1 MPSYRYDHGDRP
13 LEGYSIE
20 HALGRGGFG
29 EVYYAVSDSG
39 RQVALKAVQNYEDIE
54 LRGISHC
61 MNLKSPHLVSIF
73 DVKHNDRGDAFVI
86 MEYVAGPSLRELLD
100 ESPEGLGTEKAA
112 WFVREMAKG
121 LALLHDAGVVHRDL
135 KPHNV
140 FVEDGYVKV
149 GDYSLSKIMSAS
161 HRSGHTMTVGT
172 VHYMAPEI
180 SLGRYDKTVD
190 IYALGVML
198 YEMLT
203 GRPPHVGETMGEV
216 LMKHMSGEIDV
227 SDIEEPFA
235 SVVLKAMAQD
245 PADRYQSVDEMVE
258 ALFGAEHIQNSVSGF
273 NPQSLT
279 VLAGRAAQ
287 LAQDRAVRADE
298 PPKVNRYSPR
308 PEKQPA
314 AAVTDDSVTSTHFF
328 LHFLEVFYHALFIKT
343 YPRTVFDREVQDD
356 IPFHIRAALAL
367 GAGIAGV
374 LTVALITEDD
384 DPVTYFVLMTLSMVG
399 LTTFVSKFITQRL
412 PDAPPLFHRF
422 AYLPLMGI
430 AALIVNEN
438 VRYIRGQ
445 DEFSWAVL
453 FPLMLMDWR
462 WLTSPVRPGRIM
474 LLPTVFAGA
483 VAGIAGLMMAGDYFP
498 LAGAVCAVAAV
509 MVQVLCPFDP
519 KESEGLAARSDWIDT
534 LNSVFAVRREE
545 MAKRRAV
552 SEARR
557 EKLFQKLKQMPARS
571 EQPPVAVEP
580 FAASADVA
588 TGSSITLETPPA
600 DSASASAETIGLS
613 GTPVAQPQVT
623 TGYGPRDKNEPTS
636 RITALALAM
645 LPFCSV
651 GVLPFFGLHRFY
663 AGKKVTGI
671 LWLMTL
677 GLCGVGQLID
687 ALLIAL
693 GGFRDSQGRH
703 LVSPLS
709 MGDQK
714 VNPLSTL
721 PSPESMIHTGMN
733 LLGGLLLAFV
743 IPMGF
748 LLALDLPEM
757 IEADVFRE
765 MGFRGWDF
773 QQFFGSTRWKD
784 HFWNLLATVLAV
796 FGLTG
801 LTLIALARRYCGVL
815 HLLRVPVAG
824 AAMMGAFAVV
834 MECAWHFNWMG
845 FGQAINM
852 GHFGRLLTL
861 VFDDDLVPAMIFG
874 PLLVSV
880 GLVVLSWPPRLRS
893 LPGIPMQARP
903 APQNQIYD
911 QAANQTPS
919 EQEVS

>member
-1 MPSYRYDHGDRP
+1 MPSYRYDHGDQP
-13 LEGYSIE
+13 LDGYSIE

-86 MEYVAGPSLRELLD
+86 MEFVAGPSLRELLD
-100 ESPEGLGTEKAA
+100 ESPEGLGAEKAA

-149 GDYSLSKIMSAS
+149 GDYSLSKTMSAS

-203 GRPPHVGETMGEV
+203 GQPPHVGETMGEV

-227 SDIEEPFA
+227 SDIDEPFA
-235 SVVLKAMAQD
+235 SVVLKAMAQN
-245 PADRYQSVDEMVE
+245 PEDRYQTVDEMVE

-279 VLAGRAAQ
+279 VLAGRAARMAHDGA
-287 LAQDRAVRADE
+287 AQVE
-298 PPKVNRYSPR
+298 PPQVDRYSPR
-308 PEKQPA
+308 PDRAPA
-314 AAVTDDSVTSTHFF
+314 AATDDSVTSTHFF

-343 YPRTVFDREVQDD
+343 YPRTVHDREIDDD
-356 IPFHIRAALAL
+356 IPFHIRAALSL
-367 GAGIAGV
+367 GAGIAG
-374 LTVALITEDD
+374 LIMVASISRGDG
-384 DPVTYFVLMTLSMVG
+384 PVTYFVAMTISMVG
-399 LTTFVSKFITQRL
+399 ITTLVSKFISRRL
-412 PDAPPLFHRF
+412 PDAPAWLHRV
-422 AYLPLMGI
+422 AYLPFMGF
-430 AALIVNEN
+430 AALCVNEN
-438 VRYIRGQ
+438 VRYVHQQ

-453 FPLMLMDWR
+453 FPLILMDWR

-483 VAGIAGLMMAGDYFP
+483 VAGIAGLIMAGDSFP

-509 MVQVLCPFDP
+509 MVQMLCPFDP
-519 KESEGLAARSDWIDT
+519 KASEGLAATSDWIDT
-534 LNSVFAVRREE
+534 LNSVFVVRREE
-545 MAKRRAV
+545 MVKRRAA

-557 EKLFQKLKQMPARS
+557 EKLASMLKRMPARS
-571 EQPPVAVEP
+571 EQPSVAVEP
-580 FAASADVA
+580 FAEASEAA

-600 DSASASAETIGLS
+600 DSTSASAETSGLS
-613 GTPVAQPQVT
+613 GTPVAQPAVT
-623 TGYGPRDKNEPTS
+623 TGYGNRDKNEPTS

-663 AGKKVTGI
+663 SGKKVTGVLWI
-671 LWLMTL
+671 LTL
-677 GLCGVGQLID
+677 GLVGVGQLID
-687 ALLIAL
+687 ALMIAL

-703 LVSPLS
+703 LVSPLAQ
-709 MGDQK
+709 GDQK

-721 PSPESMIHTGMN
+721 PSPETMIHTGMN
-733 LLGGLLLAFV
+733 LLGGLILAFV

-748 LLALDLPEM
+748 LLALNLPEM
-757 IEADVFRE
+757 IESGVFSQ
-765 MGFRGWDF
+765 MGLYGQDF
-773 QQFFGSTRWKD
+773 QQFFGSPRWKD
-784 HFWNLLATVLAV
+784 NLWNLIATALAV
-796 FGLTG
+796 LGLTA

-815 HLLRVPVAG
+815 HLLRVPVTG
-824 AAMMGAFAVV
+824 AAMMGAFAIVT
-834 MECAWHFNWMG
+834 ESSWYFHWSD
-845 FGQAINM
+845 FGQAINS
-852 GHFGRLLTL
+852 GHFGRILTL

-874 PLLVSV
+874 PLFVSV
-880 GLVVLSWPPRLRS
+880 GLVVLSWPPKLGN
-893 LPGIPMQARP
+893 LAAMPMQWGP
-903 APQNQIYD
+903 IPESHNYD
-911 QAANQTPS
+911 HTAEQTPS
-919 EQEVS
+919 GQEVS